1 LAKSSEL
8 GPFALT
14 LKTRAQEFKN
24 EVVAYMASCLEPMSL
39 AQLFYLV
46 LENPKYIKNIIG
58 SSLAQEVL
66 HRDFKLSHRLLG
78 LNRYYGRL
86 KDLG

>member
-1 LAKSSEL
+1 MAKKL
-8 GPFALT
+8 TIGPINSYT
-14 LKTRAQEFKN
+14 KTHAQEFKN
-24 EVVAYMASCLEPMSL
+24 DVVAYMASCLEPMSL

>member
-1 LAKSSEL
+1 
-8 GPFALT
+8 
-14 LKTRAQEFKN
+14 
-24 EVVAYMASCLEPMSL
+24 MSL